1 MVDLVSII
9 VPAFNS
15 GEYIENTI
23 ESVIQQTYSNIEI
36 IIVDDGSTDDTV
48 TRAKNKLKISGKKW
62 QVLSLGENRGPSA
75 ARNAGCAAASGSWLQ
90 FLDSDDLLMP
100 GKIEIEMEVAADQDQ
115 RTAVVYSPWGWGF
128 FENGQMQWLGPTKRP
143 FIAEKHPIMCLTG
156 CRPLLGS
163 SIVRRSALQEI
174 GGFDEGLRFW
184 ECEEINVRLA
194 RVGSFLPAPSVGPQY
209 LWRLRPDEI
218 YIGGPGSRYNSTAVA
233 LGWITEAVKAAGGHP
248 LGDLGLSDDD
258 RLLFLRDC
266 TLWGRLIFSQDRA
279 AFREYLRQARILDQN
294 IIPTYPGY
302 ISALSRLLGYEAAE
316 TVAKLTRQPKVWVRS
331 ALYQLG
337 LRRRNMIIELT

>member
-1 MVDLVSII
+1 MVDLVSTII
-9 VPAFNS
+9 PTFNS
-15 GEYIENTI
+15 GEYIEETI
-23 ESVIQQTYSNIEI
+23 ESVFRQTYDNIEI

-48 TRAKNKLKISGKKW
+48 TRAKNKLKISGKSW

-75 ARNAGCAAASGSWLQ
+75 ARNAGCTAASGSWLQ

-100 GKIEIEMEVAADQDQ
+100 DKIEIEMGVAAYQDG

-156 CRPLLGS
+156 GRSLLGS
-163 SIVRRSALQEI
+163 SLVRRSALQEV

-194 RVGSFLPAPSVGPQY
+194 RVGSFLPAPCADPQY
-209 LWRLRPDEI
+209 FWRLRPDEM
-218 YIGGPGSRYNSTAVA
+218 YIGGPGARYNSTAVS
-233 LGWITEAVKAAGGHP
+233 LGWIREAVKAAGGQP
-248 LGDLGLSDDD
+248 LRDLGLSDDD

-266 TLWGRLIFSQDRA
+266 TLWARLIFAQDRP

-294 IIPTYPGY
+294 VFPAYPRY
-302 ISALSRLLGYEAAE
+302 ISVLSHLLGYEAAE
-316 TVAKLTRQPKVWVRS
+316 TVAKLTRQPKVWLRS
-331 ALYQLG
+331 ALYLLG
-337 LRRRNMIIELT
+337 LRKRNMIIELT